1 MKKIFIV
8 NLTVCSNRQINGE
21 DFIKFCGLLTKH
33 ELYPPPLY
41 FQTLPPA
48 LSQELGTF
56 MLGDIF
62 SIQADLLHV
71 KLMMSFNEKN
81 IIMVYEIIKH
91 RF

>member
-1 MKKIFIV
+1 MP
-8 NLTVCSNRQINGE
+8 TT
-21 DFIKFCGLLTKH
+21 LL
-33 ELYPPPLY
+33 PAPLV
-41 FQTLPPA
+41 FSDPSAGSVT
-48 LSQELGTF
+48 GTF

>member
-1 MKKIFIV
+1 
-8 NLTVCSNRQINGE
+8 
-21 DFIKFCGLLTKH
+21 
-33 ELYPPPLY
+33 
-41 FQTLPPA
+41 
-48 LSQELGTF
+48 
-56 MLGDIF
+56 MLDDIF